1 MCEQVQTL
9 HEIQLPNAGAQRYH
23 ASRTGEIMWQTE
35 ELLNESDVEQKFLY
49 RFLTEAQ
56 PVGMGL
62 PDSVIQ
68 TKANLRR
75 FSVGKGTE
83 IKLYYPDYV
92 IVILGLPLVVLEA
105 KAPHESVEEGYR
117 QARLYAHELNA
128 LYPSGF
134 NPVKLIVA
142 SNGVELWYGN
152 SDQNLPI
159 AKAHVG
165 ELGAYSPHVAAIHDA
180 ISWKALYEYSKKLS
194 ASVRPDGL
202 FKTRRMVGG
211 IGFQNEEVGQNT
223 FGATI
228 TTSISSIFNPS
239 TREERA
245 FIAKNGY
252 IASRRRERYVD
263 PIDRVIRAARPPS
276 ETDAKLLEDTS
287 KPNELI
293 GRLSD
298 KNKLE
303 HKVLLLIGSVGS
315 GKTTFVDYLQEV
327 ALPKDLVDSTVWCRL
342 DMNAAPVSPNEI
354 YEWLRLALIEACRTS
369 APTEDF
375 DDLETLKK
383 VYSVEINKFNKGV
396 GKLYISQP
404 DIFNV
409 KLAEHIESVQTD
421 RHLVAQAHIRY
432 CCGDKGKLCIIA
444 LDNCDKKTRD
454 EQLLMFE
461 AAQWLQREFRALVIL
476 PLRDETYD
484 NHRSQP
490 PLDTALKDMVF
501 RIEPPLFQ
509 HVLISRVKL
518 AMKEMNRA
526 SGAKLYFSLPNG
538 MNVEYPRSDQ
548 AYYLTS
554 IVKSLFEHD
563 RFVRRMIVGL
573 SGRNMRTALEIFLEF
588 CNSAHIGEDQIF
600 KIRQSEG
607 RYTLPLHQVAT
618 VLMRMNRRFYDSD
631 HSYVKNLFAANKDDA
646 RPSFFCRYMILRWL
660 RQKFSTSGTG
670 GLKGYYRK
678 GEVKQEL
685 MTYGLSPDML
695 DREFNYL
702 LASSCVLAEHL
713 KLDSVVDEDL
723 VRIGPAGFVH
733 LDLVGNV
740 SYLAAVAEDTY
751 FTDRLQA
758 ERIAAR
764 IKDENKHLHLKTT
777 VENATE
783 LVEYLEEVRRHV
795 NPPHGSFLAEDQL
808 ALLTEIGDA
817 TAALLRVKKDLSW
830 DPWFDADKS
839 HPRGARRQATVVNV
853 VPFGCFVEFSDGLH
867 GLVHTSK
874 MNGFSVEAGD
884 RVEVEVIWVDSIQ
897 KKMSLSMMEVVQ
909 EEAGDLFGPGL
920 L

>member
-1 MCEQVQTL
+1 
-9 HEIQLPNAGAQRYH
+9 
-23 ASRTGEIMWQTE
+23 MWQTSD
-35 ELLNESDVEQKFLY
+35 LQNESDVEQKFLY
-49 RFLTEAQ
+49 QFLTEQ
-56 PVGMGL
+56 HPIGL
-62 PDSVIQ
+62 SLPSSVIQ

-75 FSVGKGTE
+75 FSVGKGAE
-83 IKLYYPDYV
+83 SKLYYPDYV

-105 KAPHESVEEGYR
+105 KSPNESVEEGYR

-128 LYPSGF
+128 LYQTEF
-134 NPVKLIVA
+134 NPVKFVIA

-152 SDQNLPI
+152 VDENQP
-159 AKAHVG
+159 VG
-165 ELGAYSPHVAAIHDA
+165 KVLVAELGAYSHHIAAIQEA
-180 ISWKALYEYSKKLS
+180 ASWKVLYEYSKKLTTTI
-194 ASVRPDGL
+194 RPDGL
-202 FKTRRMVGG
+202 FKARRLVGG
-211 IGFQNEEVGQNT
+211 VGLQNEEVGQNT
-223 FGATI
+223 FGATL
-228 TTSISSIFNPS
+228 TTTISSIFNPS
-239 TREERA
+239 TRTERA

-287 KPNELI
+287 KPKELI
-293 GRLSD
+293 DRLQD
-298 KNKLE
+298 RGALE

-327 ALPKDLVDSTVWCRL
+327 ALPKDLVDTTIWCRI
-342 DMNAAPVSPNEI
+342 DMNSAPVAPNEI
-354 YEWLRLALIEACRTS
+354 YEWLRSALIDSCRATG
-369 APTEDF
+369 PTEDF

-383 VYSVEINKFNKGV
+383 IYSVEINKFNKGV
-396 GKLYISQP
+396 GKLYLSDTNLYNI
-404 DIFNV
+404 
-409 KLAEHIESVQTD
+409 KLAEHIESVQGD
-421 RHLVAQAHIRY
+421 RHVAAQAHIRY

-484 NHRSQP
+484 NHRLQP

-509 HVLISRVKL
+509 HILISRVKL
-518 AMKEMNRA
+518 AMKQMSRA
-526 SGAKLYFSLPNG
+526 SVSKLHFSLPNG
-538 MNVEYPRSDQ
+538 MSVEYPQSDQ

-573 SGRNMRTALEIFLEF
+573 SGRNMRVALEIFLEF

-607 RYTLPLHQVAT
+607 RHTLPLHQVAT
-618 VLMRMNRRFYDSD
+618 VLMRMNRRFYDGD
-631 HSYVKNLFAANKDDA
+631 HSYVKNLFAANRDDA

-660 RQKFSTSGTG
+660 RQKFSASGTG

-685 MTYGLSPDML
+685 MAYGLSPDIL

-702 LASSCVLAEHL
+702 LGSSCVLAEHL
-713 KLDSVVDEDL
+713 RIDSVVDDDL

-733 LDLVGNV
+733 LDLIGNV

-751 FTDRLQA
+751 FSDRLQA
-758 ERIAAR
+758 ERIAGR
-764 IKDENKHLHLKTT
+764 IKDFNKHLHVKTT

-783 LVEYLEEVRRHV
+783 VVEYLEEVRRHL

-817 TAALLRVKKDLSW
+817 SAALLRVRKDLSW
-830 DPWFDADKS
+830 DPWFDADKN
-839 HPRGARRQATVVNV
+839 HPRGKLRQATVVNIV
-853 VPFGCFVEFSDGLH
+853 QFGCFVELQDGLI
-867 GLVHTSK
+867 GLVHSSK
-874 MNGFSVEAGD
+874 MNGIIVDLGD
-884 RVEVEVIWVDSIQ
+884 RVEVEIIWVDSIQ
-897 KKMSLSMMEVVQ
+897 KKMSLSMIDVIQ
-909 EEAGDLFGPGL
+909 EDAGDLFGPSDH
-920 L
+920 